1 MLKWLKKRLR
11 EPTTFIGAGLL
22 TQAIMLI
29 TKSDPVHTEVVSRVF
44 EQASNP
50 VANGDYITAVT
61 IGITGLLGVLMGEKA
76 K

>member
-1 MLKWLKKRLR
+1 MLNWLFKRLR

-29 TKSDPVHTEVVSRVF
+29 TKADPVHTEVVSNVF
-44 EQASNP
+44 EQ
-50 VANGDYITAVT
+50 VATPLSTGDYTTAAT
-61 IGITGLLGVLMGEKA
+61 IGIAGLLGVLMGEKA